1 MTMKKAKISAKVKKE
16 TYFDIFHEKYVDR
29 VISNDEISKHFCIM
43 KMGLSKECPKWH
55 YRGIFNCYDCWNSP
69 KGKWDDL
76 PETY

>member
-1 MTMKKAKISAKVKKE
+1 MAMSKIKIPVKKKQE
-16 TYFDIFHEKYVDR
+16 TYFDVFYKEHKGK
-29 VISNDEISKHFCIM
+29 VISEDEISKHFCIM